1 MGKPIRKDSVTNISE
16 SQTKRARDTSTE
28 LQQHYEAI
36 ILGGGWKD
44 KFHLHSK
51 KNHIVSNDNNPDESD
66 NKEGGQPGWMIT
78 ITQTQQSSFE
88 KEYRTQLVSET
99 EVAVGIAEKIYFL
112 NTRALNKFGW

>member
-1 MGKPIRKDSVTNISE
+1 MSHKQRELEIPQLSYSSITKPSYSEVVGKINFICIP
-16 SQTKRARDTSTE
+16 
-28 LQQHYEAI
+28 
-36 ILGGGWKD
+36 
-44 KFHLHSK
+44 K

-88 KEYRTQLVSET
+88 KEYRTQPVSKT